1 MSKLRRAIVWLI
13 LYTQVWTP
21 VLAQAL
27 PIAVD
32 RGAPGPR
39 PVIGVSR
46 GVPVVQIAPPSAGGV
61 SDNRYTQFNV
71 GASGAVLNNSGG
83 ASSTQLAGQIGGN
96 PMLGNR
102 HAATILNQ
110 VTAPNP
116 SQLLGTLEVAGRR
129 ANVIVA
135 NPAGITCKG
144 CGFLNAG
151 RATLATGRPTVGPD
165 GGIGLDVAS
174 GTLRVE
180 GEGLLGSNL
189 EQLDLMARSL
199 EVRAGIWAGQLNVTA
214 GAARVDYGTGAVTA
228 RPGEGP
234 APALAVDTAALGGMY
249 ANSIRLIGTEAG
261 VGVNVG
267 GNLVALTGPLEL
279 NAAGDVTIASGGTLQ
294 SARELRVTAAGD
306 LSVEGRAQAKASATL
321 RAGGKASVLGEAWS
335 DADLDI
341 QVAGDLRLDGSALAD
356 GGALRLASGGDLWL
370 AEGSRVWGRG
380 VQATAGRGLSADGS
394 IGAAGRLD
402 LSAGGDARIGAAGA
416 LDAMDTARLRADGDV
431 TVAGQLRANGGAD
444 VNAGGAL
451 RVQGLIGSAQ
461 GTLNLA
467 AGQDLKLGERSHVWA
482 DGALVARAGN
492 DIETGGTLAAG
503 AAMTLAAGRDLRL
516 GGTVAALGK
525 RGPGKLAASS
535 GRDLRVRQDAQVQA
549 ADTMD
554 LAAGRDL
561 AVAGTVTSI
570 KALMLAAARN
580 ARVDGTA
587 ASDAALMLTAR
598 GITVGG
604 QGRMLAGE
612 SLGLDA
618 GKALVNNGL
627 LASNGRAVL
636 NAGATLTNTGTAMA
650 GGDLDARAGQAL
662 DNAGRLVAG
671 VDAKGKLSRP
681 GSVTLSAQTIAHA
694 GVTLAGK
701 DVKVAAKALKLAGE
715 LSATGDASVEVDD
728 ELDNAGGLIEAGGKL
743 AVSAAKLINRAAPPA
758 TDAPARGLQG
768 KAVEIQADEVDNRGG
783 LIHAAQDLKLR
794 VRKLDNRADGELL
807 AGRNNSLDVS
817 GALTNDGLI
826 DGAATD
832 ITAPELI
839 NRGRIYGDAVSIGAK
854 SLLNDAT
861 AVIASR
867 TDLDLGVTELTNREH
882 ALIYAARD
890 LRIGGARD
898 AKGRATGQAQSLL
911 NASATIEAA
920 RDADISAVQL
930 RNRNDRYAS
939 ETVTVSSTPKV
950 YYSPA
955 GTTDMYDAQDHW
967 LCDDVTPMCGR
978 DPVWLNDDPGRQFL
992 LPSERYPADRYG
1004 PPFFHEEGMKDKSR
1018 RNVPIWLSQIT
1029 GDEGCPDEDEAS
1041 CWPRPKQYRYARDD
1055 RIWGIFGVTPPDPL
1069 PKWYEPGYEAA
1080 YIEYKTRHLELDKHI
1095 WAFNRDYA
1103 RRLVPHFTYY
1113 RVTETVTET
1122 RTTSSDPARILAG
1135 GAMRLNGEVI
1145 NDKSRI
1151 AADGDLAVEGPA
1163 VRNIGASGQRVI
1175 TREGTATY
1183 TQARR
1188 SHRRETTVPYVATL
1202 ASDSAEVPVGT
1213 VGGHAQVDLRGRAPA
1228 PVEVVGVGLP
1238 GGSEVRSVSGSA
1250 GIPDSQLF
1258 TVDGRPDAPYL
1269 VATDKRFAGRDP
1281 AVSSDYLLELL
1292 RGAGAAGPDARFL
1305 TPSGQPR
1312 RLGDGLH
1319 EQQAVSDQ
1327 ILATT
1332 GQRFLENYG
1341 SQDAQYK
1348 ALLAAG
1354 ARFGREHGLKL
1365 GVALTEAQQRQLTTD
1380 LVWLVEQTVTL
1391 PDGTTRTVLA
1401 PKVYLLV
1408 REGDL
1413 KGDGTLMAGRTVRI
1427 AADGEVANSG
1437 TLAAREATVIGAGR
1451 IVNQAG
1457 GTIQGRRVDLD
1468 ARTDL
1473 SNVAARILAGT
1484 ATLRA
1489 GRDLALTSTAE
1500 SEQHGNIWG
1509 THVSGVARVDADRL
1523 AMQAGRD
1530 LSLTAAQVRVQDDA
1544 RLEAGRDIRFD
1555 TLTERHGERIVADRR
1570 NRHDLDTRKE
1580 VGTTLAAGGNLTAVA
1595 GRDIDARAADVT
1607 AGKHLG
1613 VGAQRDINLRAG
1625 EQAGSA
1631 RDESY
1636 YKTSGF
1642 FSSKTTHTIQSTD
1655 WTRAQGTTFTG
1666 ETASLLAGRDL
1677 KLAGANAGA
1686 QQDLLLFGGRDVDIA
1701 AARNTQD
1708 DYDYRMVKKSGFGAL
1723 GGLSIGTRRQ
1733 TDAIDSKTAL
1743 SAASTVGSVEGDTR
1757 IAAGDR
1763 LDIVA
1768 SKVLAP
1774 QGSVSLSGK
1783 QVNIGAALDTSRER
1797 EVHEIKQSG
1806 LSITASNPVIGAVQT
1821 GRRMTEAAGK
1831 VDNPVMQGLAGAT
1844 TGLAAVNAYDALQQA
1859 RGAPD
1864 ASALQQAGGVSIQLS
1879 LGTSQSRS
1887 TTDRTTTRAAGSRI
1901 EADRDVRVI
1910 AQGAGRDADITV
1922 TGSTLSAG
1930 GNAMLQAEGDVLLQ
1944 AASNTVEQKTDSRSS
1959 SASIG
1964 LGLGLGA
1971 VNSGVTLELGA
1982 SASRGRANGRDQRA
1996 TPSRVTAGD
2005 TLALQSGGDTT
2016 LHGASGAAQRI
2027 VVSAGDELLLQSP
2040 QDSSQYQAQNRSA
2053 GIGASICLTGTC
2065 VSSISANAGAGRMQS
2080 DFQAVS
2086 EQTGLRAGDGGFQ
2099 IVVKRGATLIGSVI
2113 ASGDQA
2119 VADALNQLNTGTLVA
2134 QDLENRADYNA
2145 SQVAL
2150 GGGVALGDGKAGINA
2165 PVALGAQGSAS
2176 STTQSAIGAGRI
2188 VIRDAAA
2195 QQELTGMTPSQTI
2208 ASLNRD
2214 TAGAHNALQP
2224 IFDKEKIEAGFEIA
2238 SEASRQ
2244 VGQLLANRAQE
2255 ADALK
2260 KAIDVETNAERKRQL
2275 ELQYD
2280 AAAKWGPGGAYRQ
2293 GLTAVTM
2300 AAGGNVTG
2308 PAGEFVQAA
2317 AVNYLQGLGAA
2328 KIKELSPLLG
2338 GEGSPGQIAL
2348 HALLGCAGTA
2358 AKSNGCAQGVAGAS
2372 AGIVLNQL
2380 IDQAFGKPA
2389 AKLDSAEREARIN
2402 AVTSIV
2408 AGLTATLDPKAVA
2421 SVNEAARLE
2430 LENNT
2435 LKDPAAVHTERFKEK
2450 LDRLAGCVSEDSCQ
2464 DAIRF
2469 LSASIDVIDNKN
2481 VPACNG
2487 DKTCLQDRALER
2499 RRYLE
2504 AYQEAATRLSDRT
2517 IAGMQYL
2524 ESLEESRQYRPHE
2537 LKAALER
2544 LQQNQ
2549 SDPSRAVDRYVI
2561 ETLVKAPAVFAAV
2574 KGVSPIDS
2582 DGGGAGGIPK
2592 GSAPKGKQGQEASGK
2607 VIPPKM
2613 DRPFRPVNPDFPPN
2627 EAVVNAMQR
2636 PEIRKMAENCHNVDC
2651 SELAGEL
2658 LKRSGGVGKIIEV
2671 RPKIKYGLNVLE
2683 NGYIERNL
2691 GYHQIYTDGRYV
2703 YDPRLS
2709 LEPVPKGDWEAY
2721 MKKLNPGGF
2730 IISDELRG
2738 LK

>member
-61 SDNRYTQFNV
+61 SDNRYAQFNV
-71 GASGAVLNNSGG
+71 GASGVVLNNSGG

-321 RAGGKASVLGEAWS
+321 RAGGKASVSGEAWS

-370 AEGSRVWGRG
+370 AEGSRIWGRG
-380 VQATAGRGLSADGS
+380 VQAIAGRGLSADGR

-431 TVAGQLRANGGAD
+431 TVAGQLRANGGAE
-444 VNAGGAL
+444 VEAGGAL
-451 RVQGLIGSAQ
+451 RVLSLIGSAQ

-598 GITVGG
+598 DITVGG

-627 LASNGRAVL
+627 IASNGRAVL
-636 NAGATLTNTGTAMA
+636 NAGATLTNTGKAM
-650 GGDLDARAGQAL
+650 
-662 DNAGRLVAG
+662 
-671 VDAKGKLSRP
+671 
-681 GSVTLSAQTIAHA
+681 
-694 GVTLAGK
+694 AGK
-701 DVKVAAKALKLAGE
+701 DVKVVAKALKLAGE
-715 LSATGDASVEVDD
+715 LSATGDASVEVDG

-768 KAVEIQADEVDNRGG
+768 KAVEIQADVVDNRGG

-826 DGAATD
+826 DGAVTD

-920 RDADISAVQL
+920 RDADMSSVLL

-967 LCDDVTPMCGR
+967 LCDEVTPMCGK
-978 DPVWLNDDPGRQFL
+978 DPAWLNDDSERQFL

-1004 PPFFHEEGMKDKSR
+1004 PPFFYEEGMKDKSGE
-1018 RNVPIWLSQIT
+1018 NVPIWLSYT
-1029 GDEGCPDEDEAS
+1029 PPKEGCEGTETET
-1041 CWPRPKQYRYARDD
+1041 CWSYPEEFRYARDD
-1055 RIWGIFGVTPPDPL
+1055 RVWGIFGVTPPSGPM
-1069 PKWYEPGYEAA
+1069 PRWYEPEYSCEWPSKACREQAERREEYEAA
-1080 YIEYKTRHLELDKHI
+1080 YAEYKARHLELDRHI
-1095 WAFNRDYA
+1095 RAFNRDFA
-1103 RRLVPHFTYY
+1103 RRLVGNLTYY

-1151 AADGDLAVEGPA
+1151 AAGGDLAVEGPA
-1163 VRNIGASGQRVI
+1163 VRNIGASGQRVV

-1183 TQARR
+1183 SRTRGDR
-1188 SHRRETTVPYVATL
+1188 RRETTVPYVATL
-1202 ASDSAEVPVGT
+1202 SSESAEVPVGT
-1213 VGGHAQVDLRGRAPA
+1213 VGGHVQVDLRGRAPA
-1228 PVEVVGVGLP
+1228 PV
-1238 GGSEVRSVSGSA
+1238 EVRSVSGSA

-1413 KGDGTLMAGRTVRI
+1413 KGDGALMAGRTVRI

-1437 TLAAREATVIGAGR
+1437 TLAAREATVVGAGR

-1473 SNVAARILAGT
+1473 SNVAARIQAGT

-1500 SEQHGNIWG
+1500 SEQNANTWG

-1544 RLEAGRDIRFD
+1544 RLEAGRDIRLD

-1677 KLAGANAGA
+1677 KLAGSNAGA

-1743 SAASTVGSVEGDTR
+1743 SAASTVGSVEGDAR

-1982 SASRGRANGRDQRA
+1982 SASRGRADGRDQRA

-2027 VVSAGDELLLQSP
+2027 VVSAGDKLLLQSP

-2080 DFQAVS
+2080 DFQAVA

-2134 QDLENRADYNA
+2134 QDLENRAGYNA

-2176 STTQSAIGAGRI
+2176 SATQSAIGAGRI

-2195 QQELTGMTPSQTI
+2195 QQDLTGMTPSQTI

-2255 ADALK
+2255 ANALK

-2280 AAAKWGPGGAYRQ
+2280 AAAQWGPGGAYRQ

-2308 PAGEFVQAA
+2308 PTGEFVQAA

-2338 GEGSPGQIAL
+2338 GEGSPGQLAL

-2402 AVTSIV
+2402 AVTSVV

-2487 DKTCLQDRALER
+2487 DKTCLRDRALER
-2499 RRYLE
+2499 QRYLE
-2504 AYQEAATRLSDRT
+2504 AYQEAASRLSDRT

-2574 KGVSPIDS
+2574 KGISTIDS

-2592 GSAPKGKQGQEASGK
+2592 GGAAKGKQGQGSSGEA
-2607 VIPPKM
+2607 IPPKM
-2613 DRPFRPVNPDFPPN
+2613 DLPFRPVNPDFPPN

-2636 PEIRKMAENCHNVDC
+2636 PEIRRMVENCDNVDC
-2651 SELAGEL
+2651 SELAEKF
-2658 LKRSGGVGKIIEV
+2658 LKISEGVGKIIEV
-2671 RPKIKYGLNVLE
+2671 RPKIKGGLNVLE
-2683 NGYIERNL
+2683 RGEIKDDNV
-2691 GYHQIYTDGRYV
+2691 YHQVYTDGRYV
-2703 YDPRLS
+2703 YDPRIS
-2709 LEPVPKGDWEAY
+2709 YEPLPKGDWEKF
-2721 MKKLNPGGF
+2721 MKKINPEGVV
-2730 IISDELRG
+2730 ISDRLEG

>member
-214 GAARVDYGTGAVTA
+214 GAAHVDYGTGAVTA
-228 RPGEGP
+228 RAGTGP

-306 LSVEGRAQAKASATL
+306 LSVQGRAQAKASATL
-321 RAGGKASVLGEAWS
+321 RAGGKASVSGEAWS

-341 QVAGDLRLDGSALAD
+341 QAAGDLRLDGSALAD

-380 VQATAGRGLSADGS
+380 VQATAGRGLSADGR

-402 LSAGGDARIGAAGA
+402 ISAGGDARIGAAGA

-431 TVAGQLRANGGAD
+431 TVAGQLRANGGAE
-444 VNAGGAL
+444 VKAGGAL

-482 DGALVARAGN
+482 DGALDARAGN

-554 LAAGRDL
+554 LVAGRDL

-598 GITVGG
+598 DITVGG

-636 NAGATLTNTGTAMA
+636 NAGATLTNTGKAMA

-681 GSVTLSAQTIAHA
+681 GSVMLSAQTIAHA

-728 ELDNAGGLIEAGGKL
+728 ELDNAGGLIEAGGML

-807 AGRNNSLDVS
+807 AGRNNNLDVS

-920 RDADISAVQL
+920 RDADISSVLL

-967 LCDDVTPMCGR
+967 LCDEVTPMCSK
-978 DPVWLNDDPGRQFL
+978 DPAWLNDDSERQFL

-1004 PPFFHEEGMKDKSR
+1004 PPFFYEEGMKDKSG
-1018 RNVPIWLSQIT
+1018 RNVPIWLSHT
-1029 GDEGCPDEDEAS
+1029 PASDGCSGGDEGN
-1041 CWPRPKQYRYARDD
+1041 CWPRPERFRYANDD
-1055 RIWGIFGVTPPDPL
+1055 SVWGTFGVTPPSGPM
-1069 PKWYEPGYEAA
+1069 PKWNGPEEPCEWPAEACREQTERRRQYETA
-1080 YIEYKTRHLELDKHI
+1080 YAEFKARHLELDKHI
-1095 WAFNRDYA
+1095 RAFNRDFA
-1103 RRLVPHFTYY
+1103 RRLVGNLTYY

-1122 RTTSSDPARILAG
+1122 RTTLSDPARILAG

-1151 AADGDLAVEGPA
+1151 AAGGDLAVEGPA
-1163 VRNIGASGQRVI
+1163 VRNIGASGQRVV

-1183 TQARR
+1183 SRTRGDR
-1188 SHRRETTVPYVATL
+1188 RRETTVPYVATL
-1202 ASDSAEVPVGT
+1202 SSESVEVPVGT

-1228 PVEVVGVGLP
+1228 PV
-1238 GGSEVRSVSGSA
+1238 EVRSVSGSA

-1437 TLAAREATVIGAGR
+1437 TLAAREATVVGAGR
-1451 IVNQAG
+1451 IINQAG

-1473 SNVAARILAGT
+1473 SNVAARIQAGT

-1500 SEQHGNIWG
+1500 SEQHGNTWG

-1544 RLEAGRDIRFD
+1544 RLEAGRDIRLD

-1859 RGAPD
+1859 RGAPE

-1887 TTDRTTTRAAGSRI
+1887 TTVRTTTRAAGSRI

-1982 SASRGRANGRDQRA
+1982 SASRGRADGRDQRA

-2027 VVSAGDELLLQSP
+2027 VVSAGDKLLLQSP

-2065 VSSISANAGAGRMQS
+2065 VSSISAKAGAGRMQS

-2195 QQELTGMTPSQTI
+2195 QQDLTGMTPSQTI

-2244 VGQLLANRAQE
+2244 VGQLLANRAAE
-2255 ADALK
+2255 IDALERRSK
-2260 KAIDVETNAERKRQL
+2260 DTSLSPAERIQAAKAYADLETQWGVNGTYRQL
-2275 ELQYD
+2275 STAILG
-2280 AAAKWGPGGAYRQ
+2280 AAS
-2293 GLTAVTM
+2293 
-2300 AAGGNVTG
+2300 GNVTG
-2308 PAGEFVQAA
+2308 GASEFVRAA
-2317 AVNYLQGLGAA
+2317 AVNYLQSLSAA
-2328 KIKELSPLLG
+2328 KIKELSRHLG
-2338 GEGSPGQIAL
+2338 GEGSAGHAAL
-2348 HALLGCAGTA
+2348 HAVLGCAGA
-2358 AKSNGCAQGVAGAS
+2358 AAQQGSCAGGGVGALS
-2372 AGIVLNQL
+2372 GVVLNQL
-2380 IDQAFGKPA
+2380 LEGTTDAETKKLSAGEKDARLNLANSIIAGIAAQIDPRAASSASVASRIESENNALYQNRDKVARMKAQLYQQLEQRCGSDNACYESGFQRADRMAAAYDVTLTLRHYPPMTREMADMLAQGVLDLAPGVSNISALYELVTGETATGDEANRYFAAMGIVPVVGGVLKKGAKAPQLFAAADQAIDVGKVGKA
-2389 AKLDSAEREARIN
+2389 GSSSAK
-2402 AVTSIV
+2402 
-2408 AGLTATLDPKAVA
+2408 
-2421 SVNEAARLE
+2421 AARDLPQVTLNRLNGLAFERQVVEALAHVGATKNTQAITVPLANGAFVTTIPDLWGKKVGGVLE
-2430 LENNT
+2430 VKNVIDLSMSNQLRAQIEFASSVRQPLNLVVSPRTTNVSREVIERVQET
-2435 LKDPAAVHTERFKEK
+2435 GGGIFRYDPAS
-2450 LDRLAGCVSEDSCQ
+2450 G
-2464 DAIRF
+2464 
-2469 LSASIDVIDNKN
+2469 
-2481 VPACNG
+2481 
-2487 DKTCLQDRALER
+2487 
-2499 RRYLE
+2499 
-2504 AYQEAATRLSDRT
+2504 
-2517 IAGMQYL
+2517 
-2524 ESLEESRQYRPHE
+2524 E
-2537 LKAALER
+2537 LTKFER
-2544 LQQNQ
+2544 L
-2549 SDPSRAVDRYVI
+2549 
-2561 ETLVKAPAVFAAV
+2561 
-2574 KGVSPIDS
+2574 
-2582 DGGGAGGIPK
+2582 
-2592 GSAPKGKQGQEASGK
+2592 
-2607 VIPPKM
+2607 
-2613 DRPFRPVNPDFPPN
+2613 
-2627 EAVVNAMQR
+2627 
-2636 PEIRKMAENCHNVDC
+2636 
-2651 SELAGEL
+2651 
-2658 LKRSGGVGKIIEV
+2658 
-2671 RPKIKYGLNVLE
+2671 
-2683 NGYIERNL
+2683 
-2691 GYHQIYTDGRYV
+2691 
-2703 YDPRLS
+2703 
-2709 LEPVPKGDWEAY
+2709 
-2721 MKKLNPGGF
+2721 
-2730 IISDELRG
+2730 
-2738 LK
+2738 